1 MEIFIIALV
10 FLLGGITGA
19 LVLWQ
24 WLPQRLKHHI
34 DYRQRWEDAV
44 TLLGNQGQLTDE
56 QVALIRGGAQPVV
69 RPEPAAPQAE
79 PARNSDPVVSRATL
93 RTLHNMATWDRRET
107 EIARA
112 RRGLP
117 PLDDLEGM
125 ASWDV
130 REVLKAR
137 TKFGTG

>member
-1 MEIFIIALV
+1 MKFIVVVIV
-10 FLLGGITGA
+10 FLIGIVTGA
-19 LVLWQ
+19 ALLWQ

-56 QVALIRGGAQPVV
+56 QITLIRGGAQPAAQ
-69 RPEPAAPQAE
+69 PEPARKPDRGGE
-79 PARNSDPVVSRATL
+79 PAVTAATL
-93 RTLHNMATWDRRET
+93 RTLHGMASWDRKDA

-112 RRGLP
+112 RHGQP

-130 REVLKAR
+130 RDVLEAR
-137 TKFGTG
+137 SRFG

>member
-1 MEIFIIALV
+1 MELIIIALI
-10 FLLGGITGA
+10 FLIGIVTGGA
-19 LVLWQ
+19 LLWQ

-34 DYRQRWEDAV
+34 DYKQRWENAV

-56 QVALIRGGAQPVV
+56 QITLIRGSAQPAPV
-69 RPEPAAPQAE
+69 PESAAPRHSGPTA
-79 PARNSDPVVSRATL
+79 ATL
-93 RTLHNMATWDRRET
+93 RTLHSMASWDRKDA

-112 RRGLP
+112 RHGQP

-130 REVLKAR
+130 KDVLEAR
-137 TKFGTG
+137 TRFG